1 MNKKNKLKFKR
12 MLVLVMALTMIL
24 TLAVPNCSFADQ
36 VDIKKDELSDINDD
50 IAELQKALEKGKSDA
65 NSLKKQITNIE
76 NKIYKEQQNINK
88 LTKNIN
94 DTKEKINVTMAELAD
109 LENQIGTQ
117 NADLNSRL
125 RTMYKNGNIGMLSVL
140 LGSKSMSDFLTNV
153 EMAKR
158 IYQSDEALLGEMQK
172 AYETV
177 IDKKEQLSALKESLL
192 NQQETAK
199 NAKASLSTSEEK
211 LAAQKKSIESDNKAL
226 EEQID
231 QLNAEAD
238 KLVAEILRLQGNEA
252 YAGGQMSWPSKS
264 STRIT
269 SKFGNRLHPILKV
282 YKLHTG
288 IDIGAAKGTDIIAA
302 NSGKVIKSA
311 YNAGGYGYYVM
322 IDHGGGIVT
331 LYAHASKLLVN
342 VGDIVV
348 RGQTIALVGSTGN
361 STGPHIHFEVRVNGQ
376 YVDPL
381 NYVKAGQY

>member
-1 MNKKNKLKFKR
+1 
-12 MLVLVMALTMIL
+12 
-24 TLAVPNCSFADQ
+24 
-36 VDIKKDELSDINDD
+36 
-50 IAELQKALEKGKSDA
+50 
-65 NSLKKQITNIE
+65 
-76 NKIYKEQQNINK
+76 
-88 LTKNIN
+88 
-94 DTKEKINVTMAELAD
+94 
-109 LENQIGTQ
+109 
-117 NADLNSRL
+117 
-125 RTMYKNGNIGMLSVL
+125 MYKNGNIGMLSVL

-158 IYQSDEALLGEMQK
+158 IYQSDENLLGEMQK
-172 AYETV
+172 AYDAV
-177 IDKKEQLSALKESLL
+177 IDKKEQLSALKESLVS
-192 NQQETAK
+192 QQETAK
-199 NAKASLSTSEEK
+199 NAKASLAASEEK

-226 EEQID
+226 EAQID

-252 YAGGQMSWPSKS
+252 YAGGQMCWPSKS

-302 NSGKVIKSA
+302 NSGKVIKAA

-348 RGQTIALVGSTGN
+348 RGQKIALVGSTGN